1 MASEP
6 AFTAQIESRN
16 GVARVALRGE
26 LDTATA
32 PLLEESLAPLESNGF
47 TSIMLD
53 LRDLKF
59 LDSSGLRV
67 LLAASERAETN
78 GHRLL
83 LVGATPGAR
92 RLFELTGTQFLIDGQ
107 AVGVLHRFAGNRRER
122 NRHPGSDRDPR
133 G

>member
-6 AFTAQIESRN
+6 AFTAQIELRN
-16 GVARVALRGE
+16 AVARVALRGE
-26 LDTATA
+26 LDRATA

-47 TSIMLD
+47 TSIMID

-59 LDSSGLRV
+59 IDSSGLRA
-67 LLAASERAETN
+67 LLAASQRAETN

-107 AVGVLHRFAGNRRER
+107 ATGVIHRFAGSRRDR
-122 NRHPGSDRDPR
+122 NRHPGSDRSS
-133 G
+133 GG

>member
-1 MASEP
+1 MVSEP

-59 LDSSGLRV
+59 LGSSGLRV

-92 RLFELTGTQFLIDGQ
+92 RLFELTGTQFLIDEQ

>member
-6 AFTAQIESRN
+6 AFTAQIESRH
-16 GVARVALRGE
+16 GVALVALRGE
-26 LDTATA
+26 LVTATA
-32 PLLEESLAPLESNGF
+32 PLLEESLVPLESNGF

-53 LRDLKF
+53 LRDLKY

-107 AVGVLHRFAGNRRER
+107 AVGVLHRFAGSRRER